1 MNIVGIY
8 RKRSFI
14 VCTIYALI
22 LGGGICV
29 GGFLLAGL
37 LPSSFPNAVE
47 RYISWYVPRALPAFQ
62 WGIVQPPAIISALVC
77 GVVLLNAWVVWALVT
92 TGVAPALKNAQKS
105 FVQENYRKTSGE
117 KDFIDQRM
125 EQERKR
131 RLFLH
136 FLGVLQRE
144 GRLLDFFD
152 EDLSLYEDEQIGAA
166 VRSIQEDCKKTL
178 KRYIAL
184 KPVMEAEEGDKV
196 TIEKGFDMD
205 AIVLTGNVVGNP
217 PFEGIVRH
225 PGWKAGKKEVPKLS
239 DVQDSGILMPAQVE
253 IL

>member
-1 MNIVGIY
+1 M
-8 RKRSFI
+8 
-14 VCTIYALI
+14 VCTLYALVLGAGICAGGFFLAGVLPQSFPFTVEEYI
-22 LGGGICV
+22 LGY
-29 GGFLLAGL
+29 A
-37 LPSSFPNAVE
+37 SWAV
-47 RYISWYVPRALPAFQ
+47 PAFH
-62 WGIVQPPAIISALVC
+62 WLLVQPLYVVGALVC
-77 GVVLLNAWVVWALVT
+77 GVVLVKAWVVWLLVST
-92 TGVAPALKNAQKS
+92 AVAPALKKVQKS
-105 FVQENYRKTSGE
+105 LVQENHGEASGE

-152 EDLSLYEDEQIGAA
+152 EDLSLYEDDQIGAA

-205 AIVLTGNVVGNP
+205 AIVLTGNVAGSP

-239 DVQDSGILMPAQVE
+239 DTQDSGILMPAQVE